1 VAPKQSSK
9 VGKVAKGKA
18 VKKKKRF
25 LIAYG
30 CPEFGVRGKVCD
42 DDDDGALLPPTVVP
56 IPSQVGSNDDSLKKI
71 ITASCSTVMLI
82 GNSVYTCGEEPLGRD
97 LTTTDLVAVNTR
109 LTEIDARVRDL
120 IEDGKYSLVKSY
132 LKIPYRRAGLGDSDE
147 PVIHAKLFLDKLDAN
162 TIGSDKHLQEVE
174 SLVGEANK
182 LTQQKLELDAA
193 EEDGGATPALVS
205 FINSEGVDESHSIT
219 TIAGG
224 TNFVVALS
232 KDGTVFFFG
241 KMKFDDT
248 DWCYIDKENGM
259 SVFADG
265 NNLTP
270 IELVLPSSKA
280 KAINLFAGPE
290 YFYIH
295 LEDGTLLS
303 AGFGAHGQLLRKGA
317 FSKDDTGT
325 VDFGTNAGP
334 PAPKYDVKKVHDAL
348 IPDICNP
355 TFVNMAGRA
364 QRMTGGKIAKVAAG
378 KDHCLMLW
386 EKFVG
391 DKRQTRLFV
400 MGLNENGQLGVGQGQ
415 SSVSNALVQLSFFD
429 QMVISD
435 IACGDNHSLVLVEGG
450 KLFSF
455 GANDAGQLGLPPHE
469 TNETFTCATG
479 VPGETTMR
487 QAPQRSRPARV
498 AFASA
503 KKVVKLIAAGQKT
516 SLAVTGTPTAH
527 TMGDSEATGLDL
539 DSPTRGP
546 IELDFNTA
554 VPLKGHS
561 IKRFVDIT
569 AGIDHGGVI
578 VETEAIFDGRT
589 KTP

>member
-1 VAPKQSSK
+1 MHPISLPAFSDSDESNSNTEDELDQDEEFKLHRKSTDDIENQEEEDDEDGFPGVEIPTNAKTPAAKQSSKGAVAAQIPAGEMKNDDTSTATAKIPAAETKNDDTAAAGKQPAKVVKFATTTAKKTKDDTVAPKQSSK
-9 VGKVAKGKA
+9 VAKVAKGKA

-378 KDHCLMLW
+378 KDHCLML
-386 EKFVG
+386 
-391 DKRQTRLFV
+391 
-400 MGLNENGQLGVGQGQ
+400 
-415 SSVSNALVQLSFFD
+415 
-429 QMVISD
+429 
-435 IACGDNHSLVLVEGG
+435 C
-450 KLFSF
+450 
-455 GANDAGQLGLPPHE
+455 
-469 TNETFTCATG
+469 
-479 VPGETTMR
+479 
-487 QAPQRSRPARV
+487 
-498 AFASA
+498 
-503 KKVVKLIAAGQKT
+503 
-516 SLAVTGTPTAH
+516 
-527 TMGDSEATGLDL
+527 
-539 DSPTRGP
+539 
-546 IELDFNTA
+546 
-554 VPLKGHS
+554 
-561 IKRFVDIT
+561 
-569 AGIDHGGVI
+569 
-578 VETEAIFDGRT
+578 
-589 KTP
+589 